1 MLSFVPLDARHK
13 IWGLANRILLVLVYL
28 PADPLYLRCGGTGAL

>member
-13 IWGLANRILLVLVYL
+13 IWGLANRILL
-28 PADPLYLRCGGTGAL
+28 ALAIYQLIPFTSAAAER